1 MKRRTFVLGIG
12 TTTAGGSAILGT
24 GAFSSVETQRAV
36 TIETVGDEDAYLR
49 LTYNQEIDFEC
60 ETATTLLWITNQL
73 KGPITDV
80 AFDVVGTSD
89 EIDVSDVRVPDELG
103 VGEKGAI
110 EATLICEN
118 AGGERT
124 VNFDIEVFGDEFG
137 VKAHRTD
144 EISITCDCP
153 GETAWALIDEDGYGT
168 DPSRNQLNELDGIQK
183 WGWYMPY
190 EIGSGLKDAEFW
202 SGAGQN
208 DLDKGTLVGSVAI
221 DTADDIDAA
230 DDFLT
235 IDVEMDE
242 DFSVRKSHLYVD
254 AALDRLSDGRAAPG
268 KLGYDSTDAVYDISE
283 DRYEIPLD
291 DGASDGETVYIALH
305 GEVFG

>member
-12 TTTAGGSAILGT
+12 TASAGGSAILGT

-49 LTYNQEIDFEC
+49 LTYNREIDFEC
-60 ETATTLLWITNQL
+60 ETSTSLLWITNQL

-80 AFDVVGTSD
+80 EFDVVGTSD
-89 EIDVSDVRVPDELG
+89 EIDVADVRVPEELG
-103 VGEKGAI
+103 IGEEGAI

-118 AGGERT
+118 AEGERA
-124 VNFDIEVFGDEFG
+124 VNFDIEVYGEEFG

-153 GETAWALIDEDGYGT
+153 GESAWALIDEDGDGT
-168 DPSRNQLNELDGIQK
+168 DPSRNQLNDLDGIQK

-190 EIGSGLKDAEFW
+190 DIGSGSTDVEFW
-202 SGAGQN
+202 TGAAQN
-208 DLDKGTLVGSVAI
+208 DLDKGTFVGTVDI
-221 DTADDIDAA
+221 DTADDIDTGG
-230 DDFLT
+230 DILT
-235 IDVEMDE
+235 IELEME
-242 DFSVRKSHLYVD
+242 DGFSVRKSHLYVD
-254 AALDRLSDGRAAPG
+254 TALDRLSDVGAAPG
-268 KLGYDSTDAVYDISE
+268 KLGYDSTDAVYDASE
-283 DRYEIPLD
+283 ERYEIPLD
-291 DGASDGETVYIALH
+291 DVAPDKEAVYIALH